1 MTECLFCNIAAKKVP
16 AEVEYEDKDFVA
28 FKDLYPKAQ
37 VHLLL
42 IPKKH
47 IHSIDHVEE
56 GDRDLMG
63 SLILTAQKIARQ
75 KGLDGYKLHFNVG
88 RSGGQVVDHI
98 HLHIL
103 SGTINHE
110 I

>member
-1 MTECLFCNIAAKKVP
+1 MTECLFCNIAAKKVS
-16 AEVEYEDKDFVA
+16 AQVEYEDQSFIA
-28 FKDLYPKAQ
+28 FQDLYPKAQ

-47 IHSIDHVEE
+47 IHSVDHLKEE
-56 GDRDLMG
+56 DKELMG
-63 SLILTAQKIARQ
+63 SLILTAQKIAKQNR
-75 KGLDGYKLHFNVG
+75 LDGYKLHFNVG
-88 RSGGQVVDHI
+88 RSGGQVVDHL

-110 I
+110 V

>member
-1 MTECLFCNIAAKKVP
+1 MTECIFCNIAQKKNKVQ
-16 AEVEYEDKDFVA
+16 VEYEDKDFIA
-28 FKDLYPKAQ
+28 FQDLYPKAP

-47 IHSIDHVEE
+47 IHSIDHLEQE
-56 GDRDLMG
+56 DKELMG
-63 SLILTAQKIARQ
+63 SLILAAQKIARQ
-75 KGLDGYKLHFNVG
+75 KGLEGYKLHFNVG
-88 RSGGQVVDHI
+88 RSAGQAIDHL

-103 SGTINHE
+103 AGNINHE

>member
-1 MTECLFCNIAAKKVP
+1 MTECLFCNIAVKKIP
-16 AEVEYEDKDFVA
+16 AQVEYEDKDFIA
-28 FKDLYPKAQ
+28 FQDIYPKAR

-47 IHSIDHVEE
+47 IHSIDHLEQE
-56 GDRDLMG
+56 DKELMG
-63 SLILTAQKIARQ
+63 SLILTAKKIARQ
-75 KGLDGYKLHFNVG
+75 KGLEGYKLHFNVG
-88 RSGGQVVDHI
+88 RSAGQVIDHL

-103 SGTINHE
+103 AGTINHE